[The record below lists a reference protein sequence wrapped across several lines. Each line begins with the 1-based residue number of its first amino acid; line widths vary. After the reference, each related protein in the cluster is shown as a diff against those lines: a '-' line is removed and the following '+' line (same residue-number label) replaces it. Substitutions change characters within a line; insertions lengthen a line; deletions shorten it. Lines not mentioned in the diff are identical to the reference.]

1 MSNTIP
7 DAEKSLL
14 KQVWSD
20 VATVEI
26 AAVGPEKAAFRG
38 VNLRLDL
45 LKALQAAWETI
56 KITAKIKLALYTAPD
71 LATMLEIGAESIS
84 AAQTI
89 FESLVQ
95 TMRPIDYVTYV
106 VLAQSPSGMTQA
118 ELQAAVNKLLDHK
131 QSLEELSW
139 YLRISPSRFDRASQ
153 ARQGEWMDKV
163 LEKLSE
169 ADMIQRFGNQ
179 IKFKSHNFK
188 FSWHAD

>member
-1 MSNTIP
+1 MSNTIS

-20 VATVEI
+20 VAIVEI
-26 AAVGPEKAAFRG
+26 KAAGPEKAAFRG

-45 LKALQAAWETI
+45 LKALRATWETI
-56 KITAKIKLALYTAPD
+56 KIAAKVKLALYTGPD
-71 LATMLEIGAESIS
+71 LATILEIGAESIS
-84 AAQTI
+84 AAQTL

-95 TMRPIDYVTYV
+95 TMRPIDYVAYV

-118 ELQAAVNKLLDHK
+118 ELQAAVNKLLDQK
-131 QSLEELSW
+131 ESLEELAW
-139 YLRISPSRFDRASQ
+139 YLRLSANRFDRASQ

-169 ADMIQRFGNQ
+169 ADMIQRDGSQ
-179 IKFKSHNFK
+179 IKFKPHNFK